1 LLRDEN
7 NNYKKSIIFA
17 ALIAMSTLI
26 ETVMII
32 LNLLKQEWLKT
43 KRAKA
48 FYKNLAVNI
57 IFSLLIL
64 YFAAIFL
71 FLGFKLGSILE
82 MFHIALGLNP
92 VEILN
97 GAIIYAIL
105 GGILLRLF
113 MQQLGT
119 INLFAYQMLPVKR
132 STIVNFLL
140 FKSLVSPLNY
150 LALLIVIP
158 FALTSV
164 TNYYDGATSFRFVLN
179 IVFIIWFNS
188 LFAAFLKR
196 RFTSAFTSFMLL
208 ISLIAA
214 VAAME
219 YFKLFSLFDVS
230 RAFFGFLL
238 EHAWGSLLILMIPVL
253 AFVLNKWFFAR
264 NYYPEYFN
272 RKIEKTGSGMA
283 INLSFLDRFGSIG
296 DFMALELK
304 LILRHKRTRSLL
316 YMSAFFLFYGLIFY
330 TNKMYNESTG
340 MLFFIAVFMTGLLM
354 FMYGQWVI
362 SWDSAYFDGLMTKNI
377 PIHHYIK
384 ANYNLLVAFNAICF
398 ILTTPYFFFGVKII
412 QMHIA
417 AFLFNTGVNTVIL
430 LFFSTYNTKRIDLS
444 QGTAFNYQGTTFKNF
459 LVVIPMMFL
468 PMALV
473 GILSFFLE
481 TFVIM
486 AILAGTGLIGI
497 AFRKPL
503 ITLCI
508 NQFNKRKYA
517 LAQGFRES
525 E

>member
-1 LLRDEN
+1 
-7 NNYKKSIIFA
+7 
-17 ALIAMSTLI
+17 
-26 ETVMII
+26 
-32 LNLLKQEWLKT
+32 LLKQEWLRT

-48 FYKNLAVNI
+48 FYKNLTVNI
-57 IFSLLIL
+57 ILSLMIL

-71 FLGFKLGSILE
+71 IMGFNLGALLE
-82 MFHIALGLNP
+82 NFNAVLGLNP

-97 GAIIYAIL
+97 GTIIYAML

-119 INLFAYQMLPVKR
+119 INLFTYQMLPVKR
-132 STIVNFLL
+132 SAIVNFLL
-140 FKSLVSPLNY
+140 FKSLASPLNY
-150 LALLIVIP
+150 MTLLIVIP

-164 TNYYDGATSFRFVLN
+164 NSYYDGATSFRFVVN

-188 LFAAFLKR
+188 LFSAFLKR
-196 RFTSAFTSFMLL
+196 RFTSGFMSFVLL
-208 ISLIAA
+208 ISVIA
-214 VAAME
+214 VIVAME
-219 YFKLFSLFDVS
+219 YFKLFSLFNIS
-230 RAFFGFLL
+230 SAFFGFML
-238 EHAWGSLLILMIPVL
+238 HHVWGSLLILMIPAA
-253 AFVLNKWFFAR
+253 AFALNKWFFAR

-272 RKIEKTGSGMA
+272 RKIEKTGAGTA
-283 INLSFLDRFGSIG
+283 LNFSFLDRFGSIG

-316 YMSAFFLFYGLIFY
+316 YTSAFFLLYGLFFY
-330 TNKMYNESTG
+330 TNKMYSEKMG
-340 MLFFIAVFMTGLLM
+340 MLFFIALFMTGFLM
-354 FMYGQWVI
+354 FMYGQWII

-377 PIHHYIK
+377 TVRHYII
-384 ANYNLLVAFNAICF
+384 ANYNLLIAFNAICF
-398 ILTTPYFFFGVKII
+398 VLTTPYFFFGVKVV

-417 AFLFNTGVNTVIL
+417 AFLFNTGINIVLL
-430 LFFSTYNTKRIDLS
+430 LFFSTYNTKRINLS

-459 LVVIPMMFL
+459 LVTIPMMFL

-486 AILAGTGLIGI
+486 AIIAGTGLIGI
-497 AFRKPL
+497 IFHKPL
-503 ITLCI
+503 VTLCI

-517 LAQGFRES
+517 LAQGFRET

>member
-1 LLRDEN
+1 
-7 NNYKKSIIFA
+7 
-17 ALIAMSTLI
+17 M
-26 ETVMII
+26 TV
-32 LNLLKQEWLKT
+32 LNLLKQEWLKNR
-43 KRAKA
+43 RAKA
-48 FYKNLAVNI
+48 FYKNLTVNI
-57 IFSLLIL
+57 ILSLMIF

-71 FLGFKLGSILE
+71 FIGFNLGSQLE
-82 MFHIALGLNP
+82 KFNALLGLNP
-92 VEILN
+92 VELFN
-97 GAIIYAIL
+97 GAMIYVVL
-105 GGILLRLF
+105 VGIFFRLF

-150 LALLIVIP
+150 LTLLIVIP

-164 TNYYDGATSFRFVLN
+164 NSYYDGATAFRFVLN
-179 IVFIIWFNS
+179 TVFIIWFNS

-196 RFTSAFTSFMLL
+196 RFTSGFTSFVLL
-208 ISLIAA
+208 ISIIAA
-214 VAAME
+214 IAAME
-219 YFKLFSLFDVS
+219 YFKLFSLFSVS
-230 RAFFGFLL
+230 SALFGFLL
-238 EHAWGSLLILMIPVL
+238 HRAWGSLLVLVIPVA
-253 AFVLNKWFFAR
+253 AFVLNRWFFAR

-272 RKIEKTGSGMA
+272 RKIEKTQAGTSV
-283 INLSFLDRFGSIG
+283 NLSFLDRFGSIG

-316 YMSAFFLFYGLIFY
+316 YMSVFLLFYGLIFY
-330 TNKMYNESTG
+330 TNKMYTESVG
-340 MLFFIAVFMTGLLM
+340 MLFFVAIFMTGFLM

-362 SWDSAYFDGLMTKNI
+362 SWDSAYFDGMMTKNI
-377 PIHHYIK
+377 TIRHYIK

-417 AFLFNTGVNTVIL
+417 AFLFNTGVNTIIL
-430 LFFSTYNTKRIDLS
+430 LFFSTYNTKRINLS
-444 QGTAFNYQGTTFKNF
+444 QGTAFNYQGTTFKNY
-459 LVVIPMMFL
+459 LVVIPMMFF

-473 GILSFFLE
+473 GTLSFFLE

-486 AILAGTGLIGI
+486 VILACIGLTGII
-497 AFRKPL
+497 FHKPL
-503 ITLCI
+503 ITLCV
-508 NQFNKRKYA
+508 NQFNKRKYV